1 MSVKIKKKHHVCE
14 KDFIWNT
21 ATCSCENGKYVIS
34 ITSDLVITCVEIL
47 EATKNFPIKSTSTKT
62 VPTRNSIYNYIL
74 FTFLLNTIALLIA
87 VKIYYYLLHY

>member
-1 MSVKIKKKHHVCE
+1 MLVWVWKSKKKHHECE

-47 EATKNFPIKSTSTKT
+47 EATKNVPIKSTSTKT
-62 VPTRNSIYNYIL
+62 VPTRNSIYNKQNKFFI
-74 FTFLLNTIALLIA
+74 F
-87 VKIYYYLLHY
+87 YLPFY